1 MRKRILIINENV
13 DEAEKIKERL
23 VSAYNDV
30 ECVTSISDAV
40 NRFVSMDFTLVIL
53 DANMSMEDDGKRVAL
68 YAKTAEELYEKVE
81 EAKRQI
87 EEASFRRA
95 TPTVAEYCERW
106 LLMQSAHIRTTTL
119 TDYSSKVK
127 NYIVA
132 PLGHMYMANVTT
144 DDVRLALVAASE
156 KSNSVYRSVHMLYKA
171 IFNSAVDSNII
182 DYSPCERIS
191 AKGGKPQKDKEAL
204 TDEQIV
210 KLLSAIKGLK
220 IAL

>member
-1 MRKRILIINENV
+1 MGRKKKQIPKYGTVTLNGIEYFRTRIE
-13 DEAEKIKERL
+13 
-23 VSAYNDV
+23 
-30 ECVTSISDAV
+30 DA
-40 NRFVSMDFTLVIL
+40 
-53 DANMSMEDDGKRVAL
+53 DGKRVAL

-132 PLGHMYMANVTT
+132 PLGHMYMSNVTT
-144 DDVRLALVAASE
+144 DDVRLALVPASE

-182 DYSPCERIS
+182 DYYLFQTDQ
-191 AKGGKPQKDKEAL
+191 AQKE
-204 TDEQIV
+204 
-210 KLLSAIKGLK
+210 
-220 IAL
+220 